1 MRTEVTWRWPKSKR
15 VVVCFNLCVEGW
27 SDGVAPGISPMGNP
41 LPAGVL
47 DSTAISWAAYGAKDG
62 VYRIID
68 ELGSQ
73 KAKGTF
79 LVNGVIAE
87 RQPDAVK
94 AIVEAGHEVAA
105 HSFAM
110 DVIPGLLSEP
120 DERKNIERTT
130 SLLENAGGVRP
141 RGWISPRATSSPLTP
156 RLLAEAGYKWYGDL
170 LDRDLPSVLPYANN
184 TFVGIPLHTDVNDM
198 PFMKYGNPPKLMLE
212 AFEENL
218 EVAVRSKSRAPVM
231 IDVTLH
237 AHIFGRPRG
246 AYFFGKI
253 VARAA
258 KSRDVWI
265 GTREQIAE
273 HVLAHVGGMA
283 EGAPRPRAQL
293 RSVR

>member
-1 MRTEVTWRWPKSKR
+1 MRTEVTWRWPRGKR
-15 VVVCFNLCVEGW
+15 VVVCFNVCVEGW
-27 SDGVAPGISPMGNP
+27 SDGIAPGISPMGNP
-41 LPAGVL
+41 LPPGVL
-47 DSTAISWAAYGAKDG
+47 DSTAISWAAYGANDG

-68 ELGSQ
+68 ALGSR

-87 RQPDAVK
+87 RQPEAVK
-94 AIVEAGHEVAA
+94 AIAVAGHEVAA

-120 DERKNIERTT
+120 DERKNIQRTT

-156 RLLAEAGYKWYGDL
+156 RLLAEAGYNWYGDL
-170 LDRDLPSVLPYANN
+170 LDRDLPTVLPYANN

-198 PFMKYGNPPKLMLE
+198 PSMKYGSPPRMMLE
-212 AFEENL
+212 SFEENL
-218 EVAVRSKSRAPVM
+218 EIATRGKSRKPVM

-246 AYFFGKI
+246 ADYIAKI

-265 GTREQIAE
+265 ATRAQIAA
-273 HVLAHVGGMA
+273 HMLALTA
-283 EGAPRPRAQL
+283 NAGAGRRQSRSRP
-293 RSVR
+293 